1 MEAVDNLSRDR
12 DELSSHRGGDAVLR
26 TYGVGAQILTDLGV
40 HRMRVLSAPKQMY
53 AISGFDL
60 EVTEYVER

>member
-1 MEAVDNLSRDR
+1 MEAVDALSAVRDDLGEQR
-12 DELSSHRGGDAVLR
+12 SGEAVLR

-40 HRMRVLSAPKQMY
+40 QRMRVLSAPKQMY

-60 EVTEYVER
+60 EVTDYVEQ